1 MRGVMSEGVRCMNV
15 FNQFV
20 YIIHVPQ
27 HFLRS
32 GEWTNMLHEANYL
45 FANWSEVWR
54 YIRQNGPPNIVSDLI

>member
-1 MRGVMSEGVRCMNV
+1 MNV

-54 YIRQNGPPNIVSDLI
+54 YLRQNGPPNIVSDLI